1 VSSERPVPPRHLWWL
16 TAGFAV
22 WCSALIT
29 LYAIH
34 GIGCAFAWSAGS
46 LRLWLAVALLAH
58 LVVLGWMWYSIPRV
72 APDSGFGPTSVFLYW
87 AVAGTLVTALVAT
100 AITFGPPLLL
110 ATCI

>member
-1 VSSERPVPPRHLWWL
+1 MSERSLPPRRLWWL
-16 TAGFAV
+16 AAGFTV
-22 WCSALIT
+22 WCSALVT

-58 LVVLGWMWYSIPRV
+58 LVVPGWMWYGISRV
-72 APDSGFGPTSVFLYW
+72 APDFGSGPTGVFLYW
-87 AVAGTLVTALVAT
+87 AVTGTLIAALGAT

>member
-1 VSSERPVPPRHLWWL
+1 LV
-16 TAGFAV
+16 A
-22 WCSALIT
+22 

-34 GIGCAFAWSAGS
+34 GFGCAFVWSAGS

-58 LVVLGWMWYSIPRV
+58 LMVLGWMWYGISRV
-72 APDSGFGPTSVFLYW
+72 APDFGFGPSGVFLYW
-87 AVAGTLVTALVAT
+87 AAMGTLITALVAT

>member
-1 VSSERPVPPRHLWWL
+1 MSERSLPPRHLWWL
-16 TAGFAV
+16 AAGFTV
-22 WCSALIT
+22 WCSALVI

-46 LRLWLAVALLAH
+46 LQLWLAVALLAH
-58 LVVLGWMWYSIPRV
+58 LVVLGWMWYGISRV
-72 APDSGFGPTSVFLYW
+72 APGSGFGPTGVFLYW
-87 AVAGTLVTALVAT
+87 AVTGTLITALVAT

>member
-1 VSSERPVPPRHLWWL
+1 MTERPVPPRHLWWL
-16 TAGFAV
+16 AAGFTV
-22 WCSALIT
+22 WCSALVT

-46 LRLWLAVALLAH
+46 LRLWLGVALLAH
-58 LVVLGWMWYSIPRV
+58 LVVLGWMWYGTSRV
-72 APDSGFGPTSVFLYW
+72 APDSDFGATGAFLYW
-87 AVAGTLVTALVAT
+87 AVTGTLIAALGAT

>member
-1 VSSERPVPPRHLWWL
+1 MSERPLPPRQLWWL
-16 TAGFAV
+16 AAGFAV
-22 WCSALIT
+22 WCSALVT

-58 LVVLGWMWYSIPRV
+58 LVVLGSMWYGSSRV
-72 APDSGFGPTSVFLYW
+72 ASDSGFGPTGVFLNW
-87 AVAGTLVTALVAT
+87 AVTGTLITALVAT